1 MSEQI
6 EYLDICIIRSLPRYV
21 MLLVVVAAEVE
32 VEVAEADEPV
42 AAGLDHDFSTLTDVV
57 IINGVTPL
65 TW

>member
-1 MSEQI
+1 
-6 EYLDICIIRSLPRYV
+6 

-32 VEVAEADEPV
+32 VEVAEADELV